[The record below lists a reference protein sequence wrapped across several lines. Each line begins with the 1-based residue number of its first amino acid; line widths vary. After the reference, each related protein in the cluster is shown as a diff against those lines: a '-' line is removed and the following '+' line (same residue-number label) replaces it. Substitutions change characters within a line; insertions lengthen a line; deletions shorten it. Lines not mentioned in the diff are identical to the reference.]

1 MTCPA
6 CKTVL
11 NRVARFCSVCGHQL
25 PISAEVAILDAEPHD
40 LAVGC
45 VVDGKYRI
53 GRRLV
58 SGSFATTYRA
68 QHVALAGGASGHFVV
83 LTVLHSAA
91 AMDPGVRE
99 HVYQSWS
106 DVRIDH
112 PSAARIY
119 DAGISRE
126 GLVYFASE
134 VLKGASLRSAVGE
147 RGPVPPAVAVEIVER
162 ICAVL
167 DAAHRRGFVH
177 GNLSPDSVVVD
188 AADGVVRVKV
198 AEIETAGVRSALYD
212 AGMFGKAEGTAEAS
226 IYRSPEQRR
235 GERPDARSDVYSVG
249 ALLYEMLIGVAPSE
263 STADVRHTAPVRS
276 WNPALGSEVEQV
288 IRCAMSPRRE
298 DRQKSVVDLAL
309 QFRCA
314 VGAPAP
320 VTVSRGR
327 TTPVG
332 NPPTSAFHKTPTAV
346 APSAA
351 APVAVA
357 PGAAPVVV
365 ASSRALLA
373 RAATAFALLVALV
386 FVVSVAFAGLRSWN
400 GDRTVENGVVEAAP
414 EEAIDPAITD
424 PTPAEATDAP
434 PAPAEP
440 PPAPRRTPRTAT
452 ESVSIDDTTGVTDS
466 GLATGVADGLVAR
479 VQPGGSLVLSFP
491 VGAEVTDDGTATPDI
506 RVVGV
511 AGEPVSY
518 RLDVRQPDGTFVRI
532 DRRTKFGGSDM
543 RHHGVAATD
552 MVKITNTGTT
562 DLLIDAV
569 ESCM

>member
-25 PISAEVAILDAEPHD
+25 PISADVAILDAEPQD

-58 SGSFATTYRA
+58 SGAFATTYRA

-83 LTVLHSAA
+83 LTVLHAA
-91 AMDPGVRE
+91 PAMDPGVRE
-99 HVYQSWS
+99 HVYQSWGE
-106 DVRIDH
+106 VRIDH

-134 VLKGASLRSAVGE
+134 VLKGATLRSAVGE

-162 ICAVL
+162 ICGVL
-167 DAAHRRGFVH
+167 DVAHRRGFVH
-177 GNLSPDSVVVD
+177 GNLSPDAIVVD
-188 AADGVVRVKV
+188 AGEGPVRVKV
-198 AEIETAGVRSALYD
+198 AELETAGVRAALYD
-212 AGMFGKAEGTAEAS
+212 AGMIGKPQGTAETS
-226 IYRSPEQRR
+226 IYRAPEQRR
-235 GERPDARSDVYSVG
+235 GERPDPRSDVYSLG

-263 STADVRHTAPVRS
+263 SVADIRHTAPLRS
-276 WNPALGSEVEQV
+276 WNPALGAEVELV
-288 IRCAMSPRRE
+288 IKTAMAPRRE
-298 DRQKSVVDLAL
+298 DRQQSVVDLAL
-309 QFRCA
+309 QLRCA

-332 NPPTSAFHKTPTAV
+332 NPPTSAFHKTPTSV
-346 APSAA
+346 APVV
-351 APVAVA
+351 APIVAVA
-357 PGAAPVVV
+357 PGRAP
-365 ASSRALLA
+365 LA
-373 RAATAFALLVALV
+373 RAATAIALLCSIV
-386 FVVSVAFAGLRSWN
+386 FVVSVAGAGLRSWD
-400 GDRTVENGVVEAAP
+400 GYRTVESGVVEAAP
-414 EEAIDPAITD
+414 AEASDPALEE
-424 PTPAEATDAP
+424 PAPADATDAP
-434 PAPAEP
+434 PAPAPTEP
-440 PPAPRRTPRTAT
+440 LPAPRPTPRTAT
-452 ESVSIDDTTGVTDS
+452 ESVWIDDTTGVTDS

-491 VGAEVTDDGTATPDI
+491 VGAEVTDDGKATPDI

-518 RLDVRQPDGTFVRI
+518 RVDVRQPNGTFVRI
-532 DRRTKFGGSDM
+532 DRRTKFGGSDLH
-543 RHHGVAATD
+543 HHGVTATD
-552 MVKITNTGTT
+552 RVKITNTGTT